1 VDGGGEEV
9 MGDNVVLPRFVVV
22 PTSHADARKLLAD
35 YYGEIRQRFGFNVS
49 GQAAAEDMDPPGGRF
64 VIAYVGDEPVASGGI
79 RTWEPGV
86 CEIKRMFVTPAARR
100 LGHGKRLLEALER
113 TAVELGFRR
122 IVLDTLDS
130 HVDAMKF
137 YDTTGYERIPA
148 YNENPYASAWF
159 AKDL

>member
-1 VDGGGEEV
+1 VDGCGEEV
-9 MGDNVVLPRFVVV
+9 MGDCAVPLRFVAV

-64 VIAYVGDEPVASGGI
+64 VIAYEAEEPVASGGI

-86 CEIKRMFVTPAARR
+86 CEIKRMYVTPGARR
-100 LGHGKRLLEALER
+100 HGHGRALLEALER
-113 TAVELGFRR
+113 AAIELGFRR

-137 YDTTGYERIPA
+137 YDTTGYQRVPA

>member
-1 VDGGGEEV
+1 
-9 MGDNVVLPRFVVV
+9 MGDSAATLRFLVV
-22 PTSHADARKLLAD
+22 PTAHADARRLLAE

-64 VIAYVGDEPVASGGI
+64 VIAYEGDTPVASGGI

-86 CEIKRMFVTPAARR
+86 CEIKRMFVSPGARR
-100 LGHGKRLLEALER
+100 HGYGRQLLAALER
-113 TAVELGFRR
+113 TAVEIGFRR

-137 YDTTGYERIPA
+137 YDQTGYQRVPA

>member
-1 VDGGGEEV
+1 
-9 MGDNVVLPRFVVV
+9 MGDCAVPLRFAAV

-64 VIAYVGDEPVASGGI
+64 VIAYEGEEPVASGGI

-86 CEIKRMFVTPAARR
+86 CEIKRMYVTPAARR
-100 LGHGKRLLEALER
+100 LGHGRALLEALER
-113 TAVELGFRR
+113 AAVELGFRR

-137 YDTTGYERIPA
+137 YDTTGYQRVPA

>member
-1 VDGGGEEV
+1 VADSAAP
-9 MGDNVVLPRFVVV
+9 LRFVVV
-22 PTSHADARKLLAD
+22 PTSHPDARRLLAD
-35 YYGEIRQRFGFNVS
+35 YYAEIRQRFGFNVS
-49 GQAAAEDMDPPGGRF
+49 GQAAAEDMEPPGGRF
-64 VIAYVGDEPVASGGI
+64 IIAYDGDQPVACGGL

-100 LGHGKRLLEALER
+100 SGHGRQLLQALER
-113 TAVELGFRR
+113 EAAGAGFTR

-137 YDTTGYERIPA
+137 YDTTGYQRVPR
-148 YNENPYASAWF
+148 YNENPYATAWF